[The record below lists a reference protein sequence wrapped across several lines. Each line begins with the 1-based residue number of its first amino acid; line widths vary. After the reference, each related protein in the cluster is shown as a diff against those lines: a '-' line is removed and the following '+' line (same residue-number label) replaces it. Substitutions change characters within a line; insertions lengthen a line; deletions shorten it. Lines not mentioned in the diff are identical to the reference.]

1 MYRRNGKLN
10 KKEEINMTVINN
22 AGNINPILPQ
32 NVSDLTT
39 AKGKDAAAP
48 AASTVAAPADTV
60 VISKTAAVI
69 SKAAT
74 ALNALPAVRADLVAK
89 AVQERLVSNSRIPA
103 NLLAQRMLFEDM
115 K

>member
-1 MYRRNGKLN
+1 
-10 KKEEINMTVINN
+10 MTPINN

-39 AKGKDAAAP
+39 AKGKDAAAIAVT
-48 AASTVAAPADTV
+48 AASTIAAPADTV

-74 ALNALPAVRADLVAK
+74 ALNELPAVRADLVAK